1 MAATNHVHLGI
12 GGVPELLGDVCH
24 VRTLIQAGIHRHL
37 LAHAVSILETT
48 LAVDQ
53 CRHVAASFAVLA
65 GVVAVWPLFSSEI
78 PPSRSGP
85 LS

>member
-1 MAATNHVHLGI
+1 MTYD
-12 GGVPELLGDVCH
+12 ELLK
-24 VRTLIQAGIHRHL
+24 
-37 LAHAVSILETT
+37 LARRAEGKTLETT

-65 GVVAVWPLFSSEI
+65 GIVAVWPLFSSEI